1 MDGAAKYR
9 VFRKK
14 GTESWTRIADTGSTN
29 YTDRSAASGTTYA
42 YTVRCIKADGKFAS
56 DYDKNGKSLIRL
68 STGNVKSIANAAKGM
83 RLTWTKING
92 AQGYIIYRAYGSGA
106 YKAIKTITSGTT
118 LNYTDTSAT
127 VNGGKYSYAV
137 CGYRGSVK
145 GALGVQQW
153 RIYGVGCF

>member
-1 MDGAAKYR
+1 
-9 VFRKK
+9 
-14 GTESWTRIADTGSTN
+14 
-29 YTDRSAASGTTYA
+29 
-42 YTVRCIKADGKFAS
+42 
-56 DYDKNGKSLIRL
+56 
-68 STGNVKSIANAAKGM
+68 M

-145 GALGVQQW
+145 GAYTGKSYYCLTQNRISSKPTAQQEGQLW
-153 RIYGVGCF
+153 YGARMQKAPISGELQNRQHTKKQ